1 MASTAATTW
10 YSPAVRARGAAEA
23 ERARERGYK
32 ERRETALVTG
42 ESRELELEGLRPGS
56 CYVGHYH
63 RLAVIDRN

>member
-42 ESRELELEGLRPGS
+42 ESRELELEGLR
-56 CYVGHYH
+56 
-63 RLAVIDRN
+63 L